1 VFSSE
6 YNREGIRTGT
16 AIALM
21 VQTGLQKEKST
32 VRFRQLWGTN
42 KRQELLSS
50 LQSQNF
56 NGQYDISKPI
66 PETRFSFRPSNI
78 SDHYLEWAKLTD
90 ICAVAPSNGLM
101 EKRGGALIDI
111 DRNALEERM
120 RAYFD
125 YKLSWE
131 DYKGLNYGLVKPQ
144 ASFDPKLTRSKVLVS
159 GQFNPERIVRYAL
172 RPFETRWCYYT
183 SESSIW
189 NRSRPSLWNQCWE
202 GNSFLMTRPAGV
214 ASPEGCPLF
223 FTRLLGDNDFLRGHA
238 YYFPLRL
245 MNGARLKAKE
255 RLTLLEILGEK
266 PEVDLP
272 LANLSDSARAYLKHL
287 GFPNPDEDQETAI
300 LIWMHALAIGY
311 SPAYLQQNHDGIQ
324 QDFPRIPLPNSRDLL
339 ITSANLGKQLAQLLD
354 TEAKIEGVTVG
365 KINPELRNIGVIS
378 KLGGGKLNPDQE
390 LSLTV
395 GWGHAGKEGV
405 TMPGKGKVQEREYSA
420 DELKVL
426 NQPMQTLLG
435 KTTLDIYLNDV
446 AYWKNI
452 PTRVWGYTI
461 GGYQVIKKWLSYREE
476 TLLGR
481 SLNVEEVREVS
492 NITRRIAAILLLE
505 EQLDHNYET
514 IQKATYDW
522 QRSSS

>member
-1 VFSSE
+1 LLYPTFPSTNYLQQENFPELQEERDAADSVKRGKPILVVLGNPPYNAYAGVSSGKEEGLVDAYKDGLISEWGIKKFNLDDLYVRFFRVAENCINRAAINRGVVCFISNFSYLGDPSYVVMRQSFLKSFDEFWVDSLNGDSRETGKLTPEGKPDPSVFSSE
-6 YNREGIRTGT
+6 YNCEGIRTGT

-32 VRFRQLWGTN
+32 VRFRQLWGAN

-66 PETRFSFRPSNI
+66 VETRFSFRPSNI

-159 GQFNPERIVRYAL
+159 GQFNLERIVRYAL

-287 GFPNPDEDQETAI
+287 GFPNPDEDQETAT

-311 SPAYLQQNHDGIQ
+311 SPAYLQ
-324 QDFPRIPLPNSRDLL
+324 
-339 ITSANLGKQLAQLLD
+339 
-354 TEAKIEGVTVG
+354 
-365 KINPELRNIGVIS
+365 
-378 KLGGGKLNPDQE
+378 
-390 LSLTV
+390 
-395 GWGHAGKEGV
+395 
-405 TMPGKGKVQEREYSA
+405 
-420 DELKVL
+420 
-426 NQPMQTLLG
+426 
-435 KTTLDIYLNDV
+435 
-446 AYWKNI
+446 
-452 PTRVWGYTI
+452 PTF
-461 GGYQVIKKWLSYREE
+461 
-476 TLLGR
+476 R
-481 SLNVEEVREVS
+481 S
-492 NITRRIAAILLLE
+492 
-505 EQLDHNYET
+505 
-514 IQKATYDW
+514 
-522 QRSSS
+522 